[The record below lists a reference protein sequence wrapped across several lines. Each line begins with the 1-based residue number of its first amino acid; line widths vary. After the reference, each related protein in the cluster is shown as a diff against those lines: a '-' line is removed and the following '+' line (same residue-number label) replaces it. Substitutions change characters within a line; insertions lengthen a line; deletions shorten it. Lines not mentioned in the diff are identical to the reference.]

1 MKTLSSTPDPSKAIQ
16 SAEIAEQTAAYEKSG
31 GKIQQ
36 VPDGAL
42 KGWVN
47 LVRQYPE
54 RGGV

>member
-16 SAEIAEQTAAYEKSG
+16 SAEIAEQIAAFIKHG
-31 GKIQQ
+31 GKIEQ
-36 VPDGAL
+36 VPPGAL

-54 RGGV
+54 RG

>member
-1 MKTLSSTPDPSKAIQ
+1 MKTLSPTRPESKSAQ
-16 SAEIAEQTAAYEKSG
+16 SAEIKQQIAAYEKSG

-47 LVRQYPE
+47 LTRQYPE

>member
-1 MKTLSSTPDPSKAIQ
+1 MKTLAPTRDPSKQSQ

-36 VPDGAL
+36 VPDGTL

-54 RGGV
+54 REV

>member
-1 MKTLSSTPDPSKAIQ
+1 MKTLCNSPSPLKSAQ
-16 SAEIAEQTAAYEKSG
+16 SAEIKQQIAAFVKHG

>member
-1 MKTLSSTPDPSKAIQ
+1 MKTLSPTRPESKSAT
-16 SAEIAEQTAAYEKSG
+16 SAEIKQQIAAYEKSG

-47 LVRQYPE
+47 LTRQYPE